1 MSLAEDSLSSVSTS
15 RGAFAGQRVLI
26 ISPSAGY
33 NRWRLGNAPPPSAA
47 EAWADGQVE
56 IVTMKWRHGCF
67 YHQPSRLQL
76 LWPYRPHAAFLIS
89 WVIQYTGNSGPVN
102 HVALQQIR
110 VGWGHAGNPVL
121 SQPTTLGN
129 CPLLV
134 SLCYRFLFSVIFSL
148 SLLHS
153 GLHLILQ
160 GKTRAW

>member
-1 MSLAEDSLSSVSTS
+1 MSLTEDSLSSVSTS
-15 RGAFAGQRVLI
+15 RGAFAGQLVLI

-76 LWPYRPHAAFLIS
+76 PWPHRPHAAFLIS

-102 HVALQQIR
+102 HAALPQIR
-110 VGWGHAGNPVL
+110 MGWGHAGNPVPPQSLGTAHCWCPCAIASSFL
-121 SQPTTLGN
+121 S
-129 CPLLV
+129 
-134 SLCYRFLFSVIFSL
+134 SFSL
-148 SLLHS
+148 SLP
-153 GLHLILQ
+153 
-160 GKTRAW
+160 